1 MEDTAL
7 FMYDGTVF
15 GNKESATSK
24 SIYNENETS
33 YSIPTNLYS
42 TSPTF
47 ATTNEE
53 EDEETIIICPPN
65 QIVHLI
71 QLFDTGGNGW
81 GSTKLEIVETS
92 SASALHDSEEEDSV
106 IIFVGSLD
114 ASNGADTYNNERR
127 RSKYDATIS
136 THSHRTL
143 KRPSNTG
150 CNCTADIGCNWRA
163 LPQLPP
169 VLCEA
174 RQLAAS
180 DSTDD

>member
-1 MEDTAL
+1 MTSHAYCSYARLLLIIFFFHVAIVNARSWITLDIPALDKIRSDYDPLYVPYSPLLMEDTAL

-33 YSIPTNLYS
+33 LENVLLNDAGVNTSIPTNLYS

-81 GSTKLEIVETS
+81 GSTKREIVETCQHQRCMTQKKRI
-92 SASALHDSEEEDSV
+92 ASLYSWVA
-106 IIFVGSLD
+106 
-114 ASNGADTYNNERR
+114 
-127 RSKYDATIS
+127 
-136 THSHRTL
+136 
-143 KRPSNTG
+143 
-150 CNCTADIGCNWRA
+150 
-163 LPQLPP
+163 
-169 VLCEA
+169 
-174 RQLAAS
+174 
-180 DSTDD
+180 